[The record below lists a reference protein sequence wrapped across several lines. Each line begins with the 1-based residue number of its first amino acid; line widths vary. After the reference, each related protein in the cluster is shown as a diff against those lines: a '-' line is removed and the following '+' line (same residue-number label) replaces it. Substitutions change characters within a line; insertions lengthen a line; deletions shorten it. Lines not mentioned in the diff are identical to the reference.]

1 MHIDIGSVI
10 LLTIINLDEIVVRLS
25 QALRVLSLGCKAESI
40 VGLVFIWGTEASS
53 FTRGERVD
61 LVGLVGGWS

>member
-25 QALRVLSLGCKAESI
+25 QALRVLSLSCKAESI
-40 VGLVFIWGTEASS
+40 VRLVLIRGTEASS